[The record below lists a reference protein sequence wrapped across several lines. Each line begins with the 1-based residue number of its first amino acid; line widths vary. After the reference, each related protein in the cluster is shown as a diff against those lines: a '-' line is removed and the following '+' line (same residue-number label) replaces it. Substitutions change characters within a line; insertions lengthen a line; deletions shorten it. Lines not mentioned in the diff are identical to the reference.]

1 LNQTGGCGNST
12 TERLLKLAD
21 PLVHVLRPLRTTW
34 TASRLLSRA
43 IAAVTVEGALDMV
56 VEVVMVVLAELE
68 VVVLLVVVLAHSPLS
83 S

>member
-1 LNQTGGCGNST
+1 MVAEVVNDDCVVLG
-12 TERLLKLAD
+12 
-21 PLVHVLRPLRTTW
+21 LV
-34 TASRLLSRA
+34 
-43 IAAVTVEGALDMV
+43 AAVTVEGALDVV